1 MECINSI
8 LGNMNL
14 WNDLSFSLYTL
25 PSVCYVVTTL
35 DDCIISRI
43 RVSANLVLLQTLFS
57 LYLHNK

>member
-14 WNDLSFSLYTL
+14 WNDLGFSLCTL
-25 PSVCYVVTTL
+25 LSVCHVVTNL
-35 DDCIISRI
+35 DDWMISGI

-57 LYLHNK
+57 LYLL